1 MTRSE
6 LKSLIKECLIEII
19 TEGSGPS
26 PVRESRQ
33 KVQQARPQPAAPPK
47 RHPALDSIVM
57 GGRQEVPR
65 RTVAPPI
72 PKQNFN
78 AITSDPVMASIFA
91 DTASTTLVEQVGA
104 ESGRSNPRVDTGVDP
119 GIFEGSSNWA
129 ALAFSEAP
137 HKNR

>member
-19 TEGSGPS
+19 TEGSGVPK
-26 PVRESRQ
+26 VQESRVRQ
-33 KVQQARPQPAAPPK
+33 PQAKSQPQQK

-57 GGRQEVPR
+57 GQRQEAPR
-65 RTVAPPI
+65 RAPAPPI
-72 PKQNFN
+72 PKQNFS

-104 ESGRSNPRVDTGVDP
+104 ESGRVNPRAETGVDP
-119 GIFEGSSNWA
+119 GLFEGSANWA
-129 ALAFSEAP
+129 TLAFADSP
-137 HKNR
+137 RKNHQ

>member
-19 TEGSGPS
+19 TEGSTAPK
-26 PVRESRQ
+26 VQESRIRQ
-33 KVQQARPQPAAPPK
+33 PQAKPQPVPHR

-57 GGRQEVPR
+57 GQKQEAPR
-65 RTVAPPI
+65 RNPAPPI
-72 PKQNFN
+72 PKQNFS

-104 ESGRSNPRVDTGVDP
+104 ESGRVSPRVETGVDP
-119 GIFEGSSNWA
+119 GLFEGSANWA
-129 ALAFSEAP
+129 TLAFADSP
-137 HKNR
+137 RKNHQ